1 MASESLT
8 DLFYS
13 GLGLGQNVALEGH
26 EAQGRSFVLSSVAQ
40 HVVEGVLNHLGV
52 VSVAGFVRQNPGE
65 GCDGV
70 CALGGGVGVLASQV
84 LVQADAIEGLG
95 TRSHRGLEEL
105 TGLVLESGGNHLA
118 LDVRLVHITDRAFTV
133 LDQASHTG
141 VALGANASGPL
152 HGFTGAEGPGL
163 GEGLHG
169 VGEGLGGA
177 RAIGTVHPG
186 EGAGL
191 AAELLPVLDHAHG
204 DLDGLLLGEL
214 QVATGLVVTEGDG
227 ATHHRDLN
235 HTTGDLGHV
244 LLLHRII
251 RCTEVHGLVDEGF
264 TAGTGTH
271 GLVVDLRAASLGQ
284 VGEPTLVDLG
294 REGGAS
300 GVQPGSRK

>member
-1 MASESLT
+1 MAFESLT

-40 HVVEGVLNHLGV
+40 HVVEGVLNHLGFV
-52 VSVAGFVRQNPGE
+52 TVAGFVSQNPGE

-70 CALGGGVGVLASQV
+70 SAFGGGVGVLASQV

-95 TRSHRGLEEL
+95 ARSHRGLEEL

-152 HGFTGAEGPGL
+152 HGLTGAEGPGL

-177 RAIGTVHPG
+177 RAIGTVHSG

-214 QVATGLVVTEGDG
+214 QVAPGL
-227 ATHHRDLN
+227 L
-235 HTTGDLGHV
+235 
-244 LLLHRII
+244 
-251 RCTEVHGLVDEGF
+251 
-264 TAGTGTH
+264 
-271 GLVVDLRAASLGQ
+271 
-284 VGEPTLVDLG
+284 
-294 REGGAS
+294 
-300 GVQPGSRK
+300 